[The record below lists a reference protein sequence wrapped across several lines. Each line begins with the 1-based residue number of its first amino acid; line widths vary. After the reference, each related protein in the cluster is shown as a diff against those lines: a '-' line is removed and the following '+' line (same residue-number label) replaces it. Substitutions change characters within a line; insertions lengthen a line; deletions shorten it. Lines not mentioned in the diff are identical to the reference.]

1 MPNPPDLMEEEQAA
15 KRRKCTSPVQSP
27 KKMAAFAPVGFDKLK
42 DGMSAFEL
50 IGHGQGYTYNDII
63 ILPGQISFGIDQI
76 DLTSFLTRKIRLKVS
91 SCAAASLPLII
102 ARVKPDVGRGRIDAG
117 HLVADG
123 HRDGKQDGDR
133 DGAQWRSW
141 GDSLQLQVPM
151 PGKVHRCADPD

>member
-1 MPNPPDLMEEEQAA
+1 MTNIKVMPNPPDLMEEEQAA

-91 SCAAASLPLII
+91 SCAGAPHTSNWDGVMAIGMALNGGLGVIHYNCRFQCQRLQPNPAATLRPRSHH
-102 ARVKPDVGRGRIDAG
+102 IDSG
-117 HLVADG
+117 QG
-123 HRDGKQDGDR
+123 EG
-133 DGAQWRSW
+133 
-141 GDSLQLQVPM
+141 
-151 PGKVHRCADPD
+151 